1 MARADH
7 YLNTVG
13 QKKTKQ
19 IFLALGGHNCTFCA
33 LLIIAVRHLFQKS
46 LKGLSEWMEVTQW
59 EAVSVSCCSH
69 GIFLFR
75 FYLGSWL
82 SVFMAET
89 LRNGMGLVLST
100 TGPPPMDPYS
110 HWDNILRP
118 HEFQWFWRWF
128 FCFPR
133 HSLTVCKGSLYF
145 LLIITMIFFLTS
157 CLGENFQGNM
167 KWHWQ
172 QMCLSHSSLGKTK
185 CSWCDGE
192 CWFKTGTMNQVGK
205 GPLYFGFITTVGFV
219 VLVRNGPWLFSLYAL
234 KASNGNEIIMWPPWY
249 KAILIYF
256 LVLNHSYIPKI
267 NGTLSW
273 SLNIL

>member
-89 LRNGMGLVLST
+89 LRNGVGLVLST

-118 HEFQWFWRWF
+118 HEFQCLCRWF

-157 CLGENFQGNM
+157 CLGENFQTIWNGTDSRCV
-167 KWHWQ
+167 
-172 QMCLSHSSLGKTK
+172 CLTLHLERLSVVGVMVSADLRLEPWIRLGKDL
-185 CSWCDGE
+185 SILDLLLLLALWC
-192 CWFKTGTMNQVGK
+192 
-205 GPLYFGFITTVGFV
+205 
-219 VLVRNGPWLFSLYAL
+219 
-234 KASNGNEIIMWPPWY
+234 
-249 KAILIYF
+249 
-256 LVLNHSYIPKI
+256 
-267 NGTLSW
+267 
-273 SLNIL
+273 